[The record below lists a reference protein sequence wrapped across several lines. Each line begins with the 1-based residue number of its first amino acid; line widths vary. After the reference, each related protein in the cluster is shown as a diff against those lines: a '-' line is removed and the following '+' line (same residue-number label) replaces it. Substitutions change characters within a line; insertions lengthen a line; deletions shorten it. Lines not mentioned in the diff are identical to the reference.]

1 MNFII
6 SLLNRSIIARS
17 GFALG
22 AIAFITLVTVTSSA
36 YITNQVE
43 GHAAAINHAGS
54 LRMHSYRIVMNLL
67 DSSHRSPAEKKDI
80 LQIGGEQQLQRLL
93 SPVLLK
99 VIPSLPQHLINKI
112 HTDLLAVWKAQIMP
126 RLNGDLSSHESID
139 DLSARLVDF
148 SNAADVLVVQIQ
160 LDEEDKIRQ
169 MKVIQ
174 WVSIILILFIILVAM
189 FDLVTNIVVPLRG
202 LVGAAEAARRG
213 DFSVHVEAENPD
225 ELGTLAEAFNVMAED
240 LSAMYKSLEFRVEEK
255 TEELQTSNKVLQLL
269 YSSSTHLT
277 EERDSEKSIR
287 QVLDDLRSAIHFE
300 SITLCLLDE
309 LTHAKTMQVAS
320 VGDVSEVDRP
330 EYCGDK
336 QCEQCLQQPVTAVDE
351 GEVGEQSC
359 ERKQRLLSFP
369 VQHNQQKLGVLYA
382 ESAKD
387 EELTPWKTQIIKT
400 IADNIAT
407 RVSLNLQ
414 SDQEQ
419 RLSLMEER
427 AVIAREL
434 HDSLAQAL
442 SYLKIQVTR
451 LESLR
456 SRKASSEKID
466 EVVNDLGEGLSS
478 AYRQLRELLTTFRLK
493 LDKPSLNAAIIDTV
507 KEFSERGSI
516 PIDLEF
522 DVGSVHLRP
531 NQEIHILQIV
541 REALSN
547 VLRHSR
553 ARNAIVILQSLSNGG
568 LEVLILD
575 DGVGIP
581 DTLAELN
588 HYGVVIMQ
596 ERASSL
602 HGNISIQRR
611 AEGGTEVKL
620 LIPSKSD

>member
-43 GHAAAINHAGS
+43 GHAAAINLAGS
-54 LRMHSYRIVMNLL
+54 LRMQSYRVVMDLL
-67 DSSHRSPAEKKDI
+67 ESSHRSQAEKKEV
-80 LQIGGEQQLQRLL
+80 LQKGGEQQLQRLL

-99 VIPSLPQHLINKI
+99 VIPSLPQHLLNKI
-112 HTDLLAVWKAQIMP
+112 HTDLLAVWNAQIIP
-126 RLNGDLSSHESID
+126 RLSSDLSDHEKID
-139 DLSARLVDF
+139 DLSARLVEF
-148 SNAADVLVVQIQ
+148 ANAADVLVAQIQ

-169 MKVIQ
+169 MQIIQ

-202 LVGAAEAARRG
+202 LVDAAKAARRG
-213 DFSVHVEAENPD
+213 DFSVRVEAENPD
-225 ELGTLAEAFNVMAED
+225 ELGTLADAFNVMAED
-240 LSAMYKSLEFRVEEK
+240 LSAMYKNLAFRVEEK

-287 QVLDDLRSAIHFE
+287 QVLDDLRNAIHFE
-300 SITLCLLDE
+300 SITLYLQDE
-309 LTHAKTMQVAS
+309 LTHAKTLQVSSVETVREPKLAS
-320 VGDVSEVDRP
+320 L
-330 EYCGDK
+330 CKDK
-336 QCEQCLQQPVTAVDE
+336 ECEQCLQEPVTENNGAE
-351 GEVGEQSC
+351 SC
-359 ERKQRLLSFP
+359 ERKQKLLSFP

-382 ESAKD
+382 EFS
-387 EELTPWKTQIIKT
+387 EEEEPDPWKIQIIRT

-456 SRKASSEKID
+456 SRKASSDKID
-466 EVVNDLGEGLSS
+466 DVVSDLDEGLSS

-507 KEFSERGSI
+507 EEFCERGGI

-522 DVGSVHLRP
+522 DIGAVHLRP
-531 NQEIHILQIV
+531 NEEIHILQIV

-553 ARNAIVILQSLSNGG
+553 AQNAMVVLQSLQSGEV
-568 LEVLILD
+568 EVLVQD

-581 DTLAELN
+581 DKLAELN
-588 HYGVVIMQ
+588 HYGVIIMQ

-602 HGNISIQRR
+602 HGKITIQRR

-620 LIPSKSD
+620 LIPSKSDS

>member
-36 YITNQVE
+36 YITNKVE
-43 GHAAAINHAGS
+43 GHAAAINLAGS
-54 LRMHSYRIVMNLL
+54 LRMQSYRVVMDLL
-67 DSSHRSPAEKKDI
+67 DSGHRSPTEKAKV
-80 LQIGGEQQLQRLL
+80 LQQGGEQQLQRLL
-93 SPVLLK
+93 NPVLLK
-99 VIPSLPQHLINKI
+99 VIPSLPQHLLNKI
-112 HTDLLAVWKAQIMP
+112 HTDLLAVWNAQIIP
-126 RLNGDLSSHESID
+126 RLSSDLSDHEKID
-139 DLSARLVDF
+139 DLSARLVEF
-148 SNAADVLVVQIQ
+148 ANAADVLVVQIQ

-169 MKVIQ
+169 MQIIQ

-202 LVGAAEAARRG
+202 LVDAAKAARRG
-213 DFSVHVEAENPD
+213 DFSVRVEAENPD
-225 ELGTLAEAFNVMAED
+225 ELGTLADAFNVMAED
-240 LSAMYKSLEFRVEEK
+240 LSAMYENLAFRVEEK

-287 QVLDDLRSAIHFE
+287 QVLDDLRNAIHFE
-300 SITLCLLDE
+300 SITLYLQDE
-309 LTHAKTMQVAS
+309 LTHAKTLQVSS
-320 VGDVSEVDRP
+320 VGEVEETERP
-330 EYCGDK
+330 ERCEDK
-336 QCEQCLQQPVTAVDE
+336 QCEQCLQQPVID
-351 GEVGEQSC
+351 GDGDGEQSC
-359 ERKQRLLSFP
+359 DRKQKLLSFP

-382 ESAKD
+382 EPS
-387 EELTPWKTQIIKT
+387 EEEKPAPWKTQIIRT

-456 SRKASSEKID
+456 SRKASSEKVD
-466 EVVNDLGEGLSS
+466 EVVHDLDEGLSA

-507 KEFSERGSI
+507 EEFSERGGI

-522 DVGSVHLRP
+522 DIGSVHLRP
-531 NQEIHILQIV
+531 NKEIHILQIV

-547 VLRHSR
+547 VLRHSG
-553 ARNAIVILQSLSNGG
+553 ARNAKVILQSLDNG
-568 LEVLILD
+568 EVEVFVQD

-581 DTLAELN
+581 AKLAELN
-588 HYGVVIMQ
+588 HYGVIIMQ

-602 HGNISIQRR
+602 QGEITIQRR
-611 AEGGTEVKL
+611 AKGGTEVKL

>member
-1 MNFII
+1 M
-6 SLLNRSIIARS
+6 
-17 GFALG
+17 
-22 AIAFITLVTVTSSA
+22 
-36 YITNQVE
+36 Q
-43 GHAAAINHAGS
+43 
-54 LRMHSYRIVMNLL
+54 SYRVVMDLL
-67 DSSHRSPAEKKDI
+67 GSAHRSPSEKRTA
-80 LQIGGEQQLQRLL
+80 LQQGGELQLERLL

-99 VIPSLPQHLINKI
+99 VIPSLPQHLLNKI
-112 HTDLLAVWKAQIMP
+112 HTDLLVVWKGQIIP
-126 RLNGDLSSHESID
+126 LLDSDLSDHEKVD
-139 DLSARLVDF
+139 DLSARLVEF
-148 SNAADVLVVQIQ
+148 ANAADVLVAQIQ

-169 MKVIQ
+169 MQVIQ

-202 LVGAAEAARRG
+202 LVDAAKATRRG
-213 DFSVHVEAENPD
+213 DFSVRVVAENPD
-225 ELGTLAEAFNVMAED
+225 ELGTLADAFNVMAED
-240 LSAMYKSLEFRVEEK
+240 LSAMYENLAFRVEEK

-287 QVLDDLRSAIHFE
+287 QVLDDLRNAIHFE

-309 LTHAKTMQVAS
+309 LTHATTLQVS
-320 VGDVSEVDRP
+320 SMGDALESNRP
-330 EYCGDK
+330 ERCEDK
-336 QCEQCLQQPVTAVDE
+336 QCEQCFQQPVTKE
-351 GEVGEQSC
+351 SC
-359 ERKQRLLSFP
+359 ERKQKVISFP

-382 ESAKD
+382 ESLG
-387 EELTPWKTQIIKT
+387 EEEPDLWKIQIIRT

-507 KEFSERGSI
+507 EEFSERGDI

-522 DVGSVHLRP
+522 DVGTVHLRP
-531 NQEIHILQIV
+531 NEEIHILQIV

-547 VLRHSR
+547 VLRHSK
-553 ARNAIVILQSLSNGG
+553 ARNATVVLRSSENGEV
-568 LEVLILD
+568 EVLVRD

-581 DTLAELN
+581 DKLAELN
-588 HYGVVIMQ
+588 HYGVIIMQ

-602 HGNISIQRR
+602 HGKITIQRR

-620 LIPSKSD
+620 LIPSKSDSF

>member
-1 MNFII
+1 M
-6 SLLNRSIIARS
+6 
-17 GFALG
+17 
-22 AIAFITLVTVTSSA
+22 
-36 YITNQVE
+36 Q
-43 GHAAAINHAGS
+43 
-54 LRMHSYRIVMNLL
+54 SYRVVIDLL
-67 DSSHRSPAEKKDI
+67 GSAHSSPAEKRDV
-80 LQIGGEQQLQRLL
+80 LQKGSEQQLQRLL

-99 VIPSLPQHLINKI
+99 VIPSLPQHLLNKI
-112 HTDLLAVWKAQIMP
+112 HTDLLVVWKAQVVP
-126 RLNGDLSSHESID
+126 RLGGDFSDQEKID
-139 DLSARLVDF
+139 DLSARLVEF
-148 SNAADVLVVQIQ
+148 ANAADVLVVQIQ

-169 MKVIQ
+169 MQIIQ

-189 FDLVTNIVVPLRG
+189 FDLITNIVVPLRG
-202 LVGAAEAARRG
+202 LVDAAKAARRG
-213 DFSVHVEAENPD
+213 DFSVRVEAENPD
-225 ELGTLAEAFNVMAED
+225 ELGTLADAFNVMAED
-240 LSAMYKSLEFRVEEK
+240 LSAMYKNLAFRVEEK

-287 QVLDDLRSAIHFE
+287 QVLDDLRNAIHFE

-309 LTHAKTMQVAS
+309 LTHATTLQVS
-320 VGDVSEVDRP
+320 SMGDVREADRP
-330 EYCGDK
+330 DRCEGK
-336 QCEQCLQQPVTAVDE
+336 QCEQCLPQPVTE
-351 GEVGEQSC
+351 EKGEKNGEESC
-359 ERKQRLLSFP
+359 ERKQKLLSFP

-382 ESAKD
+382 ESQG
-387 EELTPWKTQIIKT
+387 EENLDPWKIQIIRT

-507 KEFSERGSI
+507 EEFSERGGI

-522 DVGSVHLRP
+522 DIGTVHLRP
-531 NQEIHILQIV
+531 NEEIHTLQIV

-553 ARNAIVILQSLSNGG
+553 AQNAMVILQSLENGEV
-568 LEVLILD
+568 EVLVRD

-581 DTLAELN
+581 DKLAELN
-588 HYGVVIMQ
+588 HYGVIIMQ

-602 HGNISIQRR
+602 HGKITIQRR

-620 LIPSKSD
+620 LIPSKSDSF

>member
-22 AIAFITLVTVTSSA
+22 AIAFITLMTVTSSA

-54 LRMHSYRIVMNLL
+54 LRMHSYRIVMDLL

-80 LQIGGEQQLQRLL
+80 LQAGGEQQLQRLL

-99 VIPSLPQHLINKI
+99 VIPSVPQHLINKI
-112 HTDLLAVWKAQIMP
+112 HTDLLAVWKTQIIS

-139 DLSARLVDF
+139 DLRARLVEF

-213 DFSVHVEAENPD
+213 DFSVHVKAENPD

-269 YSSSTHLT
+269 YSSSTRLT
-277 EERDSEKSIR
+277 EEPDSEKSIR
-287 QVLDDLRSAIHFE
+287 QVLDDLRKAIHFE

-309 LTHAKTMQVAS
+309 LTHAKTLQVSS
-320 VGDVSEVDRP
+320 VGGATYVGRP
-330 EYCGDK
+330 EYCEDK
-336 QCEQCLQQPVTAVDE
+336 QCEQCLLEPATL
-351 GEVGEQSC
+351 QSC
-359 ERKQRLLSFP
+359 DRKQRLLSFP

-382 ESAKD
+382 ESTKD
-387 EELTPWKTQIIKT
+387 EELEPWKTQIIKT

-456 SRKASSEKID
+456 SRKASNEKID
-466 EVVNDLGEGLSS
+466 EVVNDLGEGLSA

-507 KEFSERGSI
+507 EEFSERGSI

-553 ARNAIVILQSLSNGG
+553 ARNAMVILQSLSNGEV
-568 LEVLILD
+568 EVLIRD

-602 HGNISIQRR
+602 HGNVSIQCR

-620 LIPSKSD
+620 LIPSKTN

>member
-1 MNFII
+1 MNSII

-36 YITNQVE
+36 YITNKVE
-43 GHAAAINHAGS
+43 GHAAAINMAGS
-54 LRMHSYRIVMNLL
+54 LRMQSYQVVVALL
-67 DSSHRSPAEKKDI
+67 DSDHRSPDEQRSA
-80 LQIGGEQQLQRLL
+80 LQQGGEQQLQRLL
-93 SPVLLK
+93 NPTLLK
-99 VIPSLPQHLINKI
+99 VIPSLPQHFLNKI
-112 HTDLLAVWKAQIMP
+112 HSNLLVVWKEQIIP
-126 RLNGDLSSHESID
+126 SLGGDLSDYEKVD
-139 DLSARLVDF
+139 ELSARLVEF
-148 SNAADVLVVQIQ
+148 AKAADVLVAQIQ

-169 MKVIQ
+169 VQIIQ

-189 FDLVTNIVVPLRG
+189 FDLITNIVVPLRG
-202 LVGAAEAARRG
+202 LVDAAKAARRG
-213 DFSVHVEAENPD
+213 DFSVRVEVENPD
-225 ELGTLAEAFNVMAED
+225 ELGTLADAFNVMAED
-240 LSAMYKSLEFRVEEK
+240 LSTMYENLALRVEEK

-269 YSSSTHLT
+269 YGSATLLT

-287 QVLDDLRSAIHFE
+287 QVLDDLRNAIHFE

-309 LTHAKTMQVAS
+309 LTHAKTLQVSS
-320 VGDVSEVDRP
+320 VGGEHEHERP
-330 EYCGDK
+330 DHCDEK
-336 QCEQCLQQPVTAVDE
+336 QCGQCLQQPITE
-351 GEVGEQSC
+351 ESC
-359 ERKQRLLSFP
+359 ERKQKLLSFP
-369 VQHNQQKLGVLYA
+369 VQRNQQKLGILYA
-382 ESAKD
+382 ESQSEKD
-387 EELTPWKTQIIKT
+387 LEPWKIQIIRT

-466 EVVNDLGEGLSS
+466 EVVNDLDEGLSS

-507 KEFSERGSI
+507 EEFSERGGI

-522 DVGSVHLRP
+522 DIGVVHLRP
-531 NQEIHILQIV
+531 NEEIHILQIV

-553 ARNAIVILQSLSNGG
+553 AQNAMVILQSLESGEV
-568 LEVLILD
+568 EVLVHD

-581 DTLAELN
+581 DKLAELN
-588 HYGVVIMQ
+588 HYGVIIMQ

-602 HGNISIQRR
+602 HGNITIRRR

-620 LIPSKSD
+620 SIPSKSD